1 MTAHV
6 LAWARVCST
15 PRIRVRLLLLG
26 LLILGTAGAAVGT
39 YLVGLGQLDQTT
51 AALER
56 LRSLDEAVDELAH
69 EVNEIRHAQH
79 HFMVWFDPI
88 DAGRYHRARE
98 EAGRLLDRIV
108 TELGSSGGVAVTKRL
123 RTNIERHAQG
133 FNRFVDLV
141 ATRGSK
147 EDEGLQGAFRHAAH
161 LVEARLSAM
170 NDADRLTIA
179 LLMMRRHEKDFML
192 RRDEAHLERFQERRN
207 EILAMLPST
216 GLDAAE
222 ARTIATHM
230 DSYAA
235 AFEAFAA
242 VEKHRVLLGAEIAKL
257 ADEIEAD
264 LRVLDSVQ
272 TTRFEA
278 AEQAYAKGRGDIRRA
293 ILIAIL
299 LVLAVSA
306 ALGTAIAW
314 GLAQLVREAQET
326 NQAKSRFLAV
336 VTHELRTPLNVVVGF
351 AEMIEEEASGPLGTP
366 EYRDWAKEIRAGG
379 QRLLAMV
386 NDALEF
392 AQLDA
397 GMANAACEQVDV
409 GMVIKASLRNLG
421 GRALERAQT
430 LEGEDGIEPGLLVQA
445 DERMLRRLLTC
456 LLDNAVKF
464 TPQGGTV
471 RVGAVRLPGGKV
483 EVTVRDN
490 GVGIAPEL
498 LDRVVEPLFQA
509 DGALARGYEGSGL
522 GLAIAQRLVALQK
535 GSMTIESEPGV
546 GTTVKVRLPTA

>member
-1 MTAHV
+1 MAAHAS
-6 LAWARVCST
+6 AWARVCST

-26 LLILGTAGAAVGT
+26 LLILGTTGAAVGT
-39 YLVGLGQLDQTT
+39 YVVGLRQLDQTT

-79 HFMVWFDPI
+79 HFMVWLDPI
-88 DAGRYHRARE
+88 DVGRYHRARN
-98 EAGRLLDRIV
+98 EAGRLLNRIV
-108 TELGSSGGVAVTKRL
+108 AELGSSGGVAVTRRL

-141 ATRGSK
+141 AARGRR
-147 EDEGLQGAFRHAAH
+147 EGEGLQGAFRHTAH
-161 LVEARLSAM
+161 LAEARLSAM
-170 NDADRLTIA
+170 PDADRLTIA
-179 LLMMRRHEKDFML
+179 LLMMRRHEKNFML
-192 RRDEAHLERFQERRN
+192 RRDEAHLEHFRKGRD
-207 EILAMLPST
+207 EILAMLPSM
-216 GLDAAE
+216 GVEAAE
-222 ARTIATHM
+222 VHTFATHL

-242 VEKHRVLLGAEIAKL
+242 VEKHRASVGAEIDKL

-264 LRVLDSVQ
+264 LRVLDSVL

-278 AEQAYAKGRGDIRRA
+278 AEQAYAKGREDIRRA

-314 GLAQLVREAQET
+314 GLAQLVREALET

-366 EYRDWAKEIRAGG
+366 EYRDWAKEIRVGG
-379 QRLLAMV
+379 QRLLSMV

-397 GMANAACEQVDV
+397 GMAKAVRERVDV
-409 GMVIKASLRNLG
+409 GTVIEASLRSLG
-421 GRALERAQT
+421 GRARERALS
-430 LEGEDGIEPGLLVQA
+430 LEGAAEIEPGLAVQA
-445 DERMLRRLLTC
+445 DERMLRRLLAC

-471 RVGAVRLPGGKV
+471 QVGAGRLPGGKV
-483 EVTVRDN
+483 EVTVRDT

-509 DGALARGYEGSGL
+509 DGALARGYEGTGL
-522 GLAIAQRLVALQK
+522 GLAIAQRLVALQQ
-535 GSMTIESEPGV
+535 GTMAIESEPGV
-546 GTTVKVRLPTA
+546 GTTVKVRLPMA